1 MNLLVVVQIAKL
13 NNMTINQIE
22 NDKGRNDQFLPLFNE
37 MKARNIGKLVD
48 NEYFIIDAN
57 FNINPID
64 EPSKIFHAIQTKSF
78 NSGHKYVMYKL
89 NENRLQR
96 EENKAD

>member
-1 MNLLVVVQIAKL
+1 
-13 NNMTINQIE
+13 MTIFQVT
-22 NDKGRNDQFLPLFNE
+22 NDKGRNDQFLPLFKE
-37 MKARNIGKLVD
+37 MKARNMGKLVD
-48 NEYFIIDAN
+48 DEYFIIDAN

-64 EPSKIFHAIQTKSF
+64 EPSKIFHTIQTYSF

-89 NENRLQR
+89 NEDRLQR